1 MRILVVEDEADLN
14 LLLCKVLTKAGYTV
28 DGCLDGEDAQAHL
41 LGAAY
46 DGILL
51 DVMLPGLN
59 GYQTCMEIR
68 KKSNVPILF
77 LSARTQ
83 VEDKI
88 MGFSSGGDD
97 YLPKP
102 FSYQELISRVKALVR
117 RYHVYQG
124 SGLRTQE
131 EKICSGALEVYPEAG
146 TVWKNGKEI
155 SLTDTEFSILCT
167 LMKHRKQI
175 FSVEHLYEA
184 VWEETYY
191 YGAANIVMVHIR
203 NLRSKIE
210 DDPGKP
216 RIIRTIWGRG
226 YRCD

>member
-1 MRILVVEDEADLN
+1 MEEPEILIVDDNPEIREVAMVLLQGEGFTVDEA
-14 LLLCKVLTKAGYTV
+14 G
-28 DGCLDGEDAQAHL
+28 DGKEALDKIEHG
-41 LGAAY
+41 AY
-46 DGILL
+46 DLILL
-51 DVMLPGLN
+51 DVMMPGLN

-124 SGLRTQE
+124 SGRRTQE
-131 EKICSGALEVYPEAG
+131 EKNVQRSFGSVSGSRNCMG
-146 TVWKNGKEI
+146 KNGKEI

-167 LMKHRKQI
+167 LMKHRKQN
-175 FSVEHLYEA
+175 FFL
-184 VWEETYY
+184 WNTCMRR
-191 YGAANIVMVHIR
+191 YGKK
-203 NLRSKIE
+203 L
-210 DDPGKP
+210 
-216 RIIRTIWGRG
+216 IITGRQILLWYISG
-226 YRCD
+226 I

>member
-1 MRILVVEDEADLN
+1 MKQETERKLWIKIEH
-14 LLLCKVLTKAGYTV
+14 G
-28 DGCLDGEDAQAHL
+28 
-41 LGAAY
+41 AY
-46 DGILL
+46 DLILL
-51 DVMLPGLN
+51 DVMMPGLN

-124 SGLRTQE
+124 SGRRTQE
-131 EKICSGALEVYPEAG
+131 RKKCVAELWKCIRKPELYGKTEKRFL
-146 TVWKNGKEI
+146 
-155 SLTDTEFSILCT
+155 
-167 LMKHRKQI
+167 
-175 FSVEHLYEA
+175 
-184 VWEETYY
+184 
-191 YGAANIVMVHIR
+191 
-203 NLRSKIE
+203 
-210 DDPGKP
+210 
-216 RIIRTIWGRG
+216 
-226 YRCD
+226 